1 MSSPW
6 KASITQVPLFIAPVS
21 SYSSCRSFS
30 RYASEL
36 QGDVLVSHH
45 LSLLYET
52 MLESNLLKI
61 IEPFSCVELSR
72 VAELI
77 NLPVAKVEK
86 KLSQMVL
93 DKKLRG
99 ILDQGNGTLIV
110 YDDLASDN
118 TYGHAVEV
126 VANMELVVGSLFKR
140 AQKIT

>member
-1 MSSPW
+1 M
-6 KASITQVPLFIAPVS
+6 S